1 MSICD
6 LVLKDQVCKYKNYEE
21 IDNKQDTLG
30 LLQIIKKAMYSNG
43 DDDNHLG
50 YNHVVAV
57 MNYYRIQ
64 QERFQSLQEYRD
76 QSVGYRNMCEQLGI
90 KVGVSE
96 NVGANMSKRMNIT
109 NPKQQQ
115 KDDAK
120 KKAIEEHHAI
130 LFLLGA
136 NKYKYGKLIEDMKND
151 VILKKGSFTK
161 MVSEASHL
169 LSKWRNSYGG
179 KYNNGKSES
188 TDGIAFTTVTDEK
201 EKETNKND
209 KRK

>member
-1 MSICD
+1 MWKICANNTIKHEELLEENLEAMYEVIMSICD

-115 KDDAK
+115 KDDME
-120 KKAIEEHHAI
+120 KKAIEE
-130 LFLLGA
+130 L
-136 NKYKYGKLIEDMKND
+136 
-151 VILKKGSFTK
+151 TQ
-161 MVSEASHL
+161 
-169 LSKWRNSYGG
+169 SY
-179 KYNNGKSES
+179 SC
-188 TDGIAFTTVTDEK
+188 
-201 EKETNKND
+201 
-209 KRK
+209 